1 MDPHSD
7 TRALEEYVDGHL
19 SEEDS
24 SQVRTHL
31 DGCEECQLRLNDIAL
46 QGHFQVGWNG
56 PERRVEQ
63 RVPVSLP
70 GRLKQLD
77 PVTSGGPPHDIDV
90 IDISTSGLKIR
101 TSRHLIPKTLV
112 QIRFN
117 GQAVLGEV
125 RYCVK
130 TEFAFLAGIK
140 LTEDFPQK

>member
-7 TRALEEYVDGHL
+7 TRALEQYVDGHL

-31 DGCEECQLRLNDIAL
+31 EACEECQRRLSDLAVNV
-46 QGHFQVGWNG
+46 QWNG
-56 PERRVEQ
+56 PERRVET
-63 RVPVSLP
+63 RVPVSFP

-77 PVTSGGPPHDIDV
+77 PVTSGGPPHEVEV
-90 IDISTSGLKIR
+90 IDISRSGLKIR

-117 GQAVLGEV
+117 GKAVLGEV

-130 TEFAFLAGIK
+130 TELVFVAGVK
-140 LTEDFPQK
+140 LTEDFPEK